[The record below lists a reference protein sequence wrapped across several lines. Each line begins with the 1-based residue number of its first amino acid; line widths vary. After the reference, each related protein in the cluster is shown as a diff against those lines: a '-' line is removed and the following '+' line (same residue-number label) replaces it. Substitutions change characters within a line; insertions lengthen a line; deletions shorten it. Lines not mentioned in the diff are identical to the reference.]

1 MKTVKIG
8 EYTVEIYDAIDELP
22 MLRFHKYNKMLL
34 VDAGIGSDLQ
44 DFDTHIEKAMRY
56 ARSKTPELAAIEL
69 DNMRQNVYFI
79 QSGLSPKCLA
89 FAVLVKSID
98 GTPYNDLSDDGLQ
111 KVVDMFGDIPIK
123 ELTAQMEAVK
133 KKIDEEMLLYFPM
146 LFDDSTVKEYYDLLR
161 ERTLLMLNST
171 IEGVDRS
178 NEIDDLTGQLITYT
192 NPQSFSGTDSVEI
205 QYDKQFE
212 NMCLMIAQH
221 LHVNAKKYTVLE
233 YYNAFEFIKKSLKS
247 KNKSK

>member
-1 MKTVKIG
+1 MRKIVLAKHK
-8 EYTVEIYDAIDELP
+8 VELYDSLDELP
-22 MLRFHKYNKMLL
+22 IVRFHKYNKMLL
-34 VDAGIGSDLQ
+34 IDAGVGSDLS
-44 DFDTHIEKAMRY
+44 DWDAHMEKVVRY
-56 ARSKTPELAAIEL
+56 CRLNQPDKAEKEIG
-69 DNMRQNVYFI
+69 NIRQNIYFI
-79 QSGLSPKCLA
+79 QSEISPKHLA
-89 FAVLVKSID
+89 FAALVKSID
-98 GTPYNDLSDDGLQ
+98 GKLVDDLTDDGLQ
-111 KVVDMFGDIPIK
+111 KVLDLFAEATNK
-123 ELTAQMEAVK
+123 ELTDHMESVK